1 MATLNAPIRHADSES
16 VLGQSFDYL
25 GLAVLQQLTER
36 FDVLTGPMA
45 TFLGD
50 LAGSG
55 SDTLRIRNAT
65 GYGYAGN
72 FTAMATET
80 QAITAS
86 SITAAYD
93 SFTVSRNGIAYES
106 TFQRDALASDGIT
119 IDALAQSI
127 PEAWAS
133 LLRSKVCTVGAAFST
148 NKADA
153 AATLDVDDMINLRAG
168 FEETAGF
175 DLSVHGNP
183 FVMLHPVQISHLRS
197 SIRSETAL
205 QMPDAFDA
213 YQRIQSATGLRFRFL
228 DMDVYGSADVS
239 LSGGDYYG
247 FSSVRGGIGFVVA
260 STANIAVPTGVDA
273 VRVPEFGLLIT
284 KSADGSQAYNRVDA
298 NAWLGVAAASATV
311 APQFLMQSN
320 AT

>member
-16 VLGQSFDYL
+16 VLGQDVDYL

-65 GYGYAGN
+65 GYGYAGS
-72 FTAMATET
+72 FTAMSTET
-80 QAITAS
+80 QSITAS
-86 SITAAYD
+86 SITANFDA
-93 SFTVSRNGIAYES
+93 FTVSRNGIAYES
-106 TFQRDALASDGIT
+106 TFQRDALASDGLN
-119 IDALAQSI
+119 IDALAASI
-127 PEAWAS
+127 PDAWAS
-133 LLRSKVCTVGAAFST
+133 LLRSKVCTVGAAFTT

-168 FEETAGF
+168 YEESAGF
-175 DLSVHGNP
+175 DLAVHGAP
-183 FVMLHPVQISHLRS
+183 YVMLHPSQITKLRA
-197 SIRSETAL
+197 SIRSETSL
-205 QMPDAFDA
+205 QMPDAFA
-213 YQRIQSATGLRFRFL
+213 ALQGIQSQSGLRFRFL
-228 DMDVYGSADVS
+228 DMDVYGSNDVS
-239 LSGGDYYG
+239 LAGGDYYG

-260 STANIAVPTGVDA
+260 STANIPVPTGVDA

-298 NAWLGVAAASATV
+298 NAWLGVAAASSTV
-311 APQFLMQSN
+311 APQFLMRSQS
-320 AT
+320 

>member
-16 VLGQSFDYL
+16 VLGQDFDYL

-65 GYGYAGN
+65 GYGYAGS
-72 FTAMATET
+72 FTAMSTET
-80 QAITAS
+80 QSITAS
-86 SITAAYD
+86 SITANFDA
-93 SFTVSRNGIAYES
+93 FTVSRNGIAYES
-106 TFQRDALASDGIT
+106 TFQRDALASDGLN
-119 IDALAQSI
+119 IDALAASI
-127 PEAWAS
+127 PDAWAS
-133 LLRSKVCTVGAAFST
+133 LLRSKVCTVGAAFTT

-168 FEETAGF
+168 YEESAGF
-175 DLSVHGNP
+175 DLAVHGAP
-183 FVMLHPVQISHLRS
+183 YVMLHPSQITKLRA
-197 SIRSETAL
+197 SIRSETSL
-205 QMPDAFDA
+205 QMPDAFA
-213 YQRIQSATGLRFRFL
+213 ALQGIQSQSGLRFRFL
-228 DMDVYGSADVS
+228 DMDVYGSNDVS
-239 LSGGDYYG
+239 LAGGDYYG

-260 STANIAVPTGVDA
+260 STANIPVPTGVDA

-298 NAWLGVAAASATV
+298 NAWLGVAAASSTV
-311 APQFLMQSN
+311 APLFLMRSQS
-320 AT
+320 

>member
-16 VLGQSFDYL
+16 VFGQDFDYL

-65 GYGYAGN
+65 GYGYAGS
-72 FTAMATET
+72 FTAMSTET
-80 QAITAS
+80 QSITAS
-86 SITAAYD
+86 SITANFDA
-93 SFTVSRNGIAYES
+93 FTVSRNGIAYES
-106 TFQRDALASDGIT
+106 TFQRDALASDGLN
-119 IDALAQSI
+119 IDALAASI
-127 PEAWAS
+127 PDAWAS
-133 LLRSKVCTVGAAFST
+133 LLRSKVCTVGAAFTT

-168 FEETAGF
+168 YEESAGF
-175 DLSVHGNP
+175 DLAVHGAP
-183 FVMLHPVQISHLRS
+183 YVMLHPSQITKLRA
-197 SIRSETAL
+197 SIRSETSL
-205 QMPDAFDA
+205 QMPDAFA
-213 YQRIQSATGLRFRFL
+213 ALQGIQSQSGLRFRFL
-228 DMDVYGSADVS
+228 DMDVYGSNDVS
-239 LSGGDYYG
+239 LAGGDYYG

-260 STANIAVPTGVDA
+260 STANIPVPTGVDA

-298 NAWLGVAAASATV
+298 NAWLGVAAASSTV
-311 APQFLMQSN
+311 APQFLMRSQS
-320 AT
+320 